1 MSEQVIAEQVK
12 GVSNE
17 IFARAK
23 AAIDKKA
30 AIGNDVDLDK
40 YVKNVPIRER
50 LTTLN
55 ELESGIKERAL
66 TIGLD
71 SSEANRSG
79 SFFQHDQ
86 TVVLSKP
93 MQEGLEVMDINDA
106 LEKYD
111 WLKDYFFKLVQPDQ
125 DKYTAYSATHKFA
138 GYFLRALPGAKIEF
152 PLQACLYMGR
162 EGMIQNVHNIIIAE
176 EGSEFHIIS
185 GCTSDTHV
193 TQGVHIGISEFYVK
207 DNAKIT
213 FTMIHNWAEN
223 LVVRPRSS
231 TRMGKNSVFMS
242 NYVCMKPVKD
252 IQMYPSATMEGENG
266 VARYN
271 TVVVA
276 PKGSHLDLGS
286 KAILKAKGCRAELV
300 ARTISR
306 GGYIASRGL
315 IQGEVADTKAH
326 LECRGLLLDDEGVI
340 YAVPELLGTVQGV
353 DLSHEA
359 AVGKIN
365 EDEIQ
370 YLMARGVDADNATA
384 LIVRGFLDVDIEG
397 LPEQLKAE
405 MKKAIEMGENASM

>member
-1 MSEQVIAEQVK
+1 MLEQVRIDEIKMKAEA
-12 GVSNE
+12 
-17 IFARAK
+17 AR
-23 AAIDKKA
+23 DKKPA
-30 AIGNDVDLDK
+30 YGNDIDLNK
-40 YVKNVPIRER
+40 YLKDVPTRER
-50 LTTLN
+50 VTTLN
-55 ELESGIKERAL
+55 ELSAGVKERAL

-71 SSEANRSG
+71 SSESNRSG

-86 TVVLSKP
+86 TVVISRA
-93 MQEGLEVMDINDA
+93 MQEGLELMDINDA

-111 WLKDYFFKLVQPDQ
+111 WMRDYYFKLVQPDA
-125 DKYTAYSATHKFA
+125 DKFTAYSATHPVA
-138 GYFLRALPGAKIEF
+138 GYFIRALPGAKIEF
-152 PLQACLYMGR
+152 PLQACLYLGR
-162 EGMIQNVHNIIIAE
+162 EGMVQNVHNVIIAE
-176 EGSEFHIIS
+176 EGSELHIIS
-185 GCTSDTHV
+185 GCTSDVHV
-193 TQGVHIGISEFYVK
+193 TEGIHIGISEFYVK

-223 LVVRPRSS
+223 LVVRPRSA
-231 TRMGKNSVFMS
+231 TRMGKNAVFMS

-252 IQMYPSATMEGENG
+252 VQMYPATTMEGENG

-271 TVVVA
+271 TVIVA
-276 PKGSHLDLGS
+276 QKGSHLDVGS

-315 IQGEVADTKAH
+315 IEGDVPDTKAH
-326 LECRGLLLDDEGVI
+326 LECRGLLLDNEGVI
-340 YAVPELLGTVQGV
+340 YAVPELKGIVQGV

-370 YLMARGVDADNATA
+370 YLMARGVDADTATA

-397 LPEQLKAE
+397 LPPALQAE
-405 MKKAIEMGENASM
+405 MKKAIELGEKASM

>member
-1 MSEQVIAEQVK
+1 MLEQVRLD
-12 GVSNE
+12 E
-17 IFARAK
+17 IQRKAK
-23 AAIDKKA
+23 AALTKKPA
-30 AIGNDVDLDK
+30 YGNDIDLEK
-40 YVKNVPIRER
+40 YVHDVPTRER
-50 LTTLN
+50 ITTLN
-55 ELESGIKERAL
+55 ELSSGVKERAL

-71 SSEANRSG
+71 ASEANRSG

-86 TVVLSKP
+86 TVVISKS
-93 MQEGLEVMDINDA
+93 MQEGLELMDINDA

-111 WLKDYFFKLVQPDQ
+111 WLKDYYFKMVQPDA
-125 DKYTAYSATHKFA
+125 DKFTAYSATHKVA
-138 GYFLRALPGAKIEF
+138 GYFIRALPGAKIEF
-152 PLQACLYMGR
+152 PLQACLYLGR
-162 EGMIQNVHNIIIAE
+162 EGMIQNVHNVIIAE
-176 EGSEFHIIS
+176 EGSELHIIS
-185 GCTSDTHV
+185 GCTSDVHV
-193 TQGVHIGISEFYVK
+193 TQGIHIGISEFYVK

-231 TRMGKNSVFMS
+231 TRMGKNAVFMS
-242 NYVCMKPVKD
+242 NYVCMRPVKD
-252 IQMYPSATMEGENG
+252 IQMYPSSFMEGENS

-276 PKGSHLDLGS
+276 QKGSHLDLGS

-300 ARTISR
+300 ARTIST

-315 IQGEVADTKAH
+315 IEGDVPDTKAH
-326 LECRGLLLDDEGVI
+326 LECRGLLLSNEGVI
-340 YAVPELLGTVQGV
+340 YAVPELKGIVQGV

-370 YLMARGVDADNATA
+370 YLMARGVDADTATA

-397 LPEQLKAE
+397 LPPALQAE
-405 MKKAIEMGENASM
+405 MKKNIELGEKASM